1 MVKSLKAGAAS
12 GVLEEQA
19 AGDLIV
25 SIGTGVDGFFCR
37 AGFFG
42 AGTLFDC
49 VTRRRWLVPGSGTPA
64 KGLGRVFVRPCAK
77 GGVMSRFAWMT
88 LVVVGSMWLGLGGW
102 SDTARAQ
109 DVRTWSDAS
118 GKFKIKGTFKGEKD
132 GVVTIEQ
139 EDGEEIEI
147 ETKKLSASDQRLVLV
162 LKKEVTD
169 NPFKKKDEDPFKAK
183 GKSGEPRARE
193 EDLRQ
198 DEGAGTGGTARRGS

>member
-1 MVKSLKAGAAS
+1 
-12 GVLEEQA
+12 
-19 AGDLIV
+19 
-25 SIGTGVDGFFCR
+25 
-37 AGFFG
+37 
-42 AGTLFDC
+42 
-49 VTRRRWLVPGSGTPA
+49 
-64 KGLGRVFVRPCAK
+64 
-77 GGVMSRFAWMT
+77 MSRFAWMT

-183 GKSGEPRARE
+183 GKSGEPRAR
-193 EDLRQ
+193 
-198 DEGAGTGGTARRGS
+198 GRRPPPRRRSRNRRNRPSRFLM